1 MSRDPVSLTAH
12 FQLFTKVSS
21 DIIPGERSLRWEPIM
36 SQVYNPESDIIAE
49 IERLELEAR
58 AVRRSVEHARTE
70 QDKRV
75 LNRQL
80 HELQDQIEHLKSR
93 LP

>member
-1 MSRDPVSLTAH
+1 MST
-12 FQLFTKVSS
+12 
-21 DIIPGERSLRWEPIM
+21 
-36 SQVYNPESDIIAE
+36 VYNPEADVVAQ

-58 AVRRSVEHARTE
+58 NIRRKIERVTNEN
-70 QDKRV
+70 DKRV

-80 HELQDQIEHLKSR
+80 KEIAQEIEVLRSR

>member
-1 MSRDPVSLTAH
+1 
-12 FQLFTKVSS
+12 
-21 DIIPGERSLRWEPIM
+21 M
-36 SQVYNPESDIIAE
+36 SQVYNPETEIITR
-49 IERLELEAR
+49 IERLEQEAR
-58 AVRRSVEHARTE
+58 DARRRVEHARTP

-80 HELQDQIEHLKSR
+80 EEIKQQIALLRSQ

>member
-1 MSRDPVSLTAH
+1 
-12 FQLFTKVSS
+12 
-21 DIIPGERSLRWEPIM
+21 M
-36 SQVYNPESDIIAE
+36 SQVYNPESDVIAQ

-58 AVRRSVEHARTE
+58 NIRRRIEHVKNAEDR
-70 QDKRV
+70 RV

-80 HELQDQIEHLKSR
+80 GELKDQIEFLRKR

>member
-1 MSRDPVSLTAH
+1 MSS
-12 FQLFTKVSS
+12 
-21 DIIPGERSLRWEPIM
+21 
-36 SQVYNPESDIIAE
+36 VYNPESDVMAE

-58 AVRRSVEHARTE
+58 DVRRRVEHVRNE
-70 QDKRV
+70 EDKRV

-80 HELQDQIEHLKSR
+80 HELEEQIDFLRKR

>member
-1 MSRDPVSLTAH
+1 
-12 FQLFTKVSS
+12 
-21 DIIPGERSLRWEPIM
+21 M
-36 SQVYNPESDIIAE
+36 SQVYNPETETMAE

-58 AVRRSVEHARTE
+58 QVRRSVEHARSE
-70 QDKRV
+70 PDKRV

-80 HELQDQIEHLKSR
+80 SELQEQIEHLRAR

>member
-1 MSRDPVSLTAH
+1 
-12 FQLFTKVSS
+12 
-21 DIIPGERSLRWEPIM
+21 M
-36 SQVYNPESDIIAE
+36 SQVYNPEADIIAE

-58 AVRRSVEHARTE
+58 SVRRRVEHARTE

-80 HELQDQIEHLKSR
+80 QELEDQIEHLKAR

>member
-1 MSRDPVSLTAH
+1 MSS
-12 FQLFTKVSS
+12 
-21 DIIPGERSLRWEPIM
+21 
-36 SQVYNPESDIIAE
+36 VYNPESDVVAE

-58 AVRRSVEHARTE
+58 GIRRRVEHARTE
-70 QDKRV
+70 DDKRV

-80 HELQDQIEHLKSR
+80 KELADEISHLRQR

>member
-1 MSRDPVSLTAH
+1 MMSS
-12 FQLFTKVSS
+12 
-21 DIIPGERSLRWEPIM
+21 I
-36 SQVYNPESDIIAE
+36 YNPEAEVMAE

-58 AVRRSVEHARTE
+58 DIRRRVEHART
-70 QDKRV
+70 QDDRRV

-80 HELQDQIEHLKSR
+80 QELAEEIAHLRQR

>member
-1 MSRDPVSLTAH
+1 
-12 FQLFTKVSS
+12 
-21 DIIPGERSLRWEPIM
+21 M
-36 SQVYNPESDIIAE
+36 SQVYNPEADIIAE

-58 AVRRSVEHARTE
+58 SIRRRVEHAHNQE
-70 QDKRV
+70 DKRV

-80 HELQDQIEHLKSR
+80 QELKDQIDHLRSR